1 MKQQIQNVI
10 NEQDRKPLDNIY
22 IKRLRK
28 LLKGGV
34 NDRSI
39 SK

>member
-1 MKQQIQNVI
+1 MKQQIQNTI
-10 NEQDRKPLDNIY
+10 RNQDKNPLNNIY

-34 NDRSI
+34 NDRNLFE
-39 SK
+39 

>member
-1 MKQQIQNVI
+1 MKQQIQNTI
-10 NEQDRKPLDNIY
+10 RNQDSNPLNNIY

-34 NDRSI
+34 NDRNI